1 MNLKTQQACRTL
13 DAGKLL
19 VYPTESVFGLGCLA
33 NNKQALK
40 RLRRI
45 KRRESHKGFIV
56 LCASTKQL
64 HQSFPEIRLSTEHLA
79 KLNEAQEHPTT
90 WLLPYKKHLN
100 PLLVGNNNSLAV
112 RITEHPIARSL
123 CQQCGPLVSS
133 SANPAGIK
141 TPETLL
147 KVRKQFRWRVDF
159 YLNERLGKSKSPSQ
173 IIDLLSG
180 ELIRSA

>member
-1 MNLKTQQACRTL
+1 MDLKIQQACRTL

-40 RLRRI
+40 RLRGI
-45 KRRESHKGFIV
+45 KRREPYKGFIV

-64 HQSFPEIRLSTEHLA
+64 RQNFPEICLSPQQLA
-79 KLNEAQEHPTT
+79 KLDEAQPHPTT

-112 RITEHPIARSL
+112 RITEHPIARIL
-123 CQQCGPLVSS
+123 CERCGPLVSS

-147 KVRKQFRWRVDF
+147 KVRKQFRGQVDF
-159 YLNERLGKSKSPSQ
+159 YLDKSLGKSKSPSQ

>member
-1 MNLKTQQACRTL
+1 MDLKTQQACRTL
-13 DAGKLL
+13 NAGKLL

-45 KRRESHKGFIV
+45 KRREPYKGFIV

-64 HQSFPEIRLSTEHLA
+64 RQHFPEIRLSPQQLA
-79 KLNEAQEHPTT
+79 KLNVAQQHPTT

-100 PLLVGNNNSLAV
+100 PWLVGNNNSLAV
-112 RITEHPIARSL
+112 RITGHPVARTL

-133 SANPAGIK
+133 SANPAGVK

-147 KVRKQFRWRVDF
+147 QVRKQFRWRVDF
-159 YLNERLGKSKSPSQ
+159 YLNKSLGKSRSPSQ

>member
-1 MNLKTQQACRTL
+1 MNIKTQQACRTL

-40 RLRRI
+40 RLRHI
-45 KRRESHKGFIV
+45 KRRERYKGFIV

-64 HQSFPEIRLSTEHLA
+64 RQSFPEIRLSPKHLS
-79 KLNEAQEHPTT
+79 KLDEKQKHPTT
-90 WLLPYKKHLN
+90 WLVPYKKHLN
-100 PLLVGNNNSLAV
+100 PLLVGNNNRIAV
-112 RITEHPIARSL
+112 RITRHPVAKTL

-147 KVRKQFRWRVDF
+147 KVRKQFRWQVDF
-159 YLNERLGKSKSPSQ
+159 YLNESLGKSRSPSQ

-180 ELIRSA
+180 QVIRSA